1 MYNVLFRDEF
11 LVPSN
16 SYYYYFQFLP
26 IYNDAIVVAVP
37 RFSGQNLESI
47 HEPSVATSPND

>member
-1 MYNVLFRDEF
+1 M
-11 LVPSN
+11 VPTHIIIIFS
-16 SYYYYFQFLP
+16 LP